1 MHRLIEKHLE
11 EALALSDLP
20 EDHAVRQHLND
31 CGECRIE
38 VDAMREHSELLR
50 GWRAPAEMDP
60 RPGFYARVWD
70 RIEAQRPVSIW
81 GLFTESVWGRSLAV
95 ASLSVA
101 LLMGGYVISSEP
113 AAEAARLSGDGFPV
127 NAPVLTA
134 AVNSN
139 PNAVFMDL
147 VSYRGR

>member
-1 MHRLIEKHLE
+1 MHRFIENHLE
-11 EALALSDLP
+11 EALAPGGLP
-20 EDHAVRQHLND
+20 EDHAVRQHLKD
-31 CGECRIE
+31 CLECRVE

-50 GWRAPAEMDP
+50 GWKAAAEMDP

-81 GLFTESVWGRSLAV
+81 GLFTDSLWGRGLAV

-101 LLMGGYVISSEP
+101 LLAGGYVISSEQTTQGNGLGG
-113 AAEAARLSGDGFPV
+113 ASFPV

-134 AVNSN
+134 AMNSN
-139 PNAVFMDL
+139 PNAIFMDL
-147 VSYRGR
+147 VSYRGQ